1 MSRSYRHS
9 NYVKCCGDKSYK
21 KVFNRRLR
29 RSSKYSSP
37 DSIPAGNAYRKLN
50 ESYDIVDYRF
60 DSSWEEFR
68 KWNTVDGSEEEAYA
82 KWKRT
87 YKSK

>member
-9 NYVKCCGDKSYK
+9 DYIKSCGDKSYK
-21 KVFNRRLR
+21 KIFNRRLR
-29 RSSKYSSP
+29 RSSKCSNP
-37 DSIPAGNAYRKLN
+37 DSIPAGNAYKKFN

-68 KWNTVDGSEEEAYA
+68 KWNTVDEPENKAYA
-82 KWKRT
+82 RWKRT